1 MTIYI
6 DIDYKCYVSAAE
18 GRRAIETNE
27 FDGKCPE
34 WIESFRFV
42 PADETWTRE
51 DGEEFAGAEMISPWK
66 DLGEAYAAQTVYLTG
81 KLAAAEA
88 DIAELDIALLDAEY
102 ENITGGTDDEGS
114 DIQSVQKDD
123 TARGISCR
131 YADKARCVLR
141 RGQAKHRGIRR
152 AVRYA

>member
-6 DIDYKCYVSAAE
+6 DSDYKCHVSATE
-18 GRRAIETNE
+18 GRRAVETDAFN
-27 FDGKCPE
+27 GKCPE

-66 DLGEAYAAQTVYLTG
+66 NLGEAYAAQTVYLTG

-102 ENITGGTDDEGS
+102 ENITGGTDDE
-114 DIQSVQKDD
+114 
-123 TARGISCR
+123 
-131 YADKARCVLR
+131 
-141 RGQAKHRGIRR
+141 
-152 AVRYA
+152 